1 MILRRETHELLLRG
15 YGKEIEREVR
25 KLLYFEDAE
34 VVFLWHEVL
43 GAIER
48 LRRERVVDLAQ
59 MRRLLLSLVAI
70 ERRIKERSGNGR

>member
-1 MILRRETHELLLRG
+1 MLRG
-15 YGKEIEREVR
+15 YAKEIEREER
-25 KLLYFEDAE
+25 KLFYFEDAE
-34 VVFLWHEVL
+34 VLFLWHEVL

-48 LRRERVVDLAQ
+48 LRREKVVDLLQ